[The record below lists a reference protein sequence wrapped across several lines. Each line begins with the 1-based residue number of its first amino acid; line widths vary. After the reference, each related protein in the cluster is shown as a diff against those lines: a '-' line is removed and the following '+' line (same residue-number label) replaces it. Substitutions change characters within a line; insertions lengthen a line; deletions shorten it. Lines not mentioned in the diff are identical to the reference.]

1 MSAVSFFI
9 FLEWVIAFLDFN
21 VAWGS
26 LDSNTCATAPAA
38 SPPLPPL
45 PPRPRTTLP
54 IMAPMWDARD
64 RPRGAGRNIT
74 F

>member
-9 FLEWVIAFLDFN
+9 FLEWIIAFLDFN
-21 VAWGS
+21 VAWTS
-26 LDSNTCATAPAA
+26 LDSNTCATDPAV
-38 SPPLPPL
+38 SPPLPL
-45 PPRPRTTLP
+45 RPRTTLP